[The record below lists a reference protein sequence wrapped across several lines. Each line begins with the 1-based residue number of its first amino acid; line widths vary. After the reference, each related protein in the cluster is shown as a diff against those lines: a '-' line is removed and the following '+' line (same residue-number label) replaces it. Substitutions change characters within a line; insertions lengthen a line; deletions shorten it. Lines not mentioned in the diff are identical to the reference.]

1 MIGIVLAGGS
11 GTRLAPLTLL
21 ANKHALPL
29 GNVPMIHHAIDLLA
43 KIGISR
49 VIVVCG
55 DSDAAKFMR
64 YLKDG
69 SAFGVSVSYTY
80 QDRPGGIAE
89 ALGLC
94 RAFADGDQAFV
105 VLADNGVEYVDTI
118 AGAVRD
124 LRRPERRR
132 DAAIFTTPVAE
143 PQHYGVIARDADGT
157 VTAIVEKPKL
167 PPSNLAVT
175 GFYLYP
181 PDVFDVVPT
190 LAPSAR
196 GELEI
201 TDVNNWYLRQ
211 GRLRMYELD
220 GYWWDAGESL
230 SQYQMMH
237 RHVLEHGANHWKQPP
252 AGPMDDLTP

>member
-11 GTRLAPLTLL
+11 GTRLAPLTFL

-43 KIGISR
+43 KIGITR
-49 VIVVCG
+49 AIMVCG

-69 SAFGVSVSYTY
+69 AAFGVSLSYTY

-94 RAFADGDQAFV
+94 RAFAGGDKAFV
-105 VLADNGVEYVDTI
+105 ILADNGVQYVDTL
-118 AGAVRD
+118 ARAVRELGHTD
-124 LRRPERRR
+124 QWRQ
-132 DAAIFTTPVAE
+132 AAVFTTRVEHPE
-143 PQHYGVIARDADGT
+143 HYGVVKLDDRGS
-157 VTAIVEKPKL
+157 VQAILEKPKN
-167 PPSNLAVT
+167 PPSHLAVT

-181 PDVFDVVPT
+181 PDVFDILPT
-190 LAPSAR
+190 LVLSQR

-201 TDVNNWYLRQ
+201 TDVNNYYLRD
-211 GRLRMYELD
+211 GRLSMYELD
-220 GYWWDAGESL
+220 GFWWDAGESL
-230 SQYQMMH
+230 EQYQAMH
-237 RHVLEHGANHWKQPP
+237 QYVLEYGANHWQHPEP
-252 AGPMDDLTP
+252 GL

>member
-29 GNVPMIHHAIDLLA
+29 GNVPMIHHSIDLLA

-69 SAFGVSVSYTY
+69 SAFGVSISYTY

-94 RAFADGDQAFV
+94 RAFAGGDQAFV

-118 AGAVRD
+118 AQAVRE
-124 LRRPERRR
+124 LGHPEHWR
-132 DAAIFTTPVAE
+132 D
-143 PQHYGVIARDADGT
+143 
-157 VTAIVEKPKL
+157 
-167 PPSNLAVT
+167 
-175 GFYLYP
+175 
-181 PDVFDVVPT
+181 
-190 LAPSAR
+190 R
-196 GELEI
+196 GES
-201 TDVNNWYLRQ
+201 WY
-211 GRLRMYELD
+211 
-220 GYWWDAGESL
+220 S
-230 SQYQMMH
+230 
-237 RHVLEHGANHWKQPP
+237 PP
-252 AGPMDDLTP
+252 AGPRRRLPAAGRRRCTSATWQRRRGRRTAFRWRTIWGR